1 MSRRRITSTD
11 GNAGIVRQNLGQ
23 FFPAVFRL
31 ELEHLEV
38 DGRYAGRV
46 FFKQFVHSFGELNL
60 VQRFRQFINNAV
72 AVMGDAQG
80 IQERNQHVL
89 VFAQQPDLKQ
99 MVTDFIAGFP

>member
-46 FFKQFVHSFGELNL
+46 FFKQFVHSFGEFLL

-72 AVMGDAQG
+72 AVMGDCLLYTSPSP
-80 IQERNQHVL
+80 R
-89 VFAQQPDLKQ
+89 D
-99 MVTDFIAGFP
+99 

>member
-46 FFKQFVHSFGELNL
+46 FFEQFVHSFGEFLL
-60 VQRFRQFINNAV
+60 VQRFRQFIDNAV
-72 AVMGDAQG
+72 AVMGMPRVF
-80 IQERNQHVL
+80 RNVISMSWCLRNSQ
-89 VFAQQPDLKQ
+89 
-99 MVTDFIAGFP
+99 T